1 MAPVRPSPVVATI
14 ATGGFSYSMAAGAGA
29 VWVAGSDQVTRVDPA
44 TNTVAARIPVAA
56 TGAGPAGVAVGA
68 GAVWVPVAI
77 PGALWGIDPATDK
90 VTSKIPL
97 DQPLS
102 GSISVAAT
110 GDTVWVAC
118 CARGAYPPRAGG
130 CYGSTPAASGSW
142 PTSP

>member
-1 MAPVRPSPVVATI
+1 M
-14 ATGGFSYSMAAGAGA
+14 
-29 VWVAGSDQVTRVDPA
+29 
-44 TNTVAARIPVAA
+44 AARIPVVA

-68 GAVWVPVAI
+68 GAVWVPVVI

-118 CARGAYPPRAGG
+118 CGQSGG
-130 CYGSTPAASGSW
+130 VST
-142 PTSP
+142 